1 MPRYSYKARDATG
14 KSTTGVIDAPSR
26 DDALSRL
33 RAERKTV
40 TDILEGG
47 APIDVEEIKTKRAAR
62 GVKREEVIACSAQL
76 SIMLETGVPL
86 AEALEAF
93 LKHAKSGNLR
103 RVINIVNEHVSAG
116 CSLSASLAL
125 FPSVFPTLMLALVK
139 ASEASGTLGSMLKRV
154 SDYLA
159 KERRTSKQITG
170 ALTYPLVMIGIAAVV
185 TLFLVIWVLPRF
197 ARIYQS
203 RSAALPTPTRIVL
216 AISNTLQNQWPL
228 LLAGLVG
235 AVIGGFLFKSSPTGK
250 RILDILRVRSPVLGP
265 MFSNYYLSRAT
276 RTLATLLAAGVGL
289 VDAIKIV
296 KGVSNNCL
304 WIKLWDDT
312 LESITSGSTMAEV
325 LSESKLMPAPV
336 VSMISA
342 AERSGRLPETLDRI
356 ADSAESDLD
365 ESVKSVT
372 QLIEPA
378 MITVMGCVVGGIAI
392 ALLMPIFSIGKVMAS

>member
-1 MPRYSYKARDATG
+1 MPRYSYKARDAAG
-14 KSTTGVIDAPSR
+14 NASVGVIEAPSR

-40 TDILEGG
+40 TDLLEGG

-76 SIMLETGVPL
+76 SVMLETGVPL
-86 AEALEAF
+86 AEALDAF
-93 LKHAKSGNLR
+93 LKHARSGNLR
-103 RVINIVNEHVSAG
+103 RVISIVNEHVASG
-116 CSLSASLAL
+116 CSLSASLAV
-125 FPSVFPTLMLALVK
+125 FPTVFPTLMLALVK
-139 ASEASGTLGSMLKRV
+139 ASEASGTLGTMLKRV
-154 SDYLA
+154 SEYLA
-159 KERRTSKQITG
+159 KERRTAKQITG
-170 ALTYPLVMIGIAAVV
+170 ALTYPLVMIAIAAMV
-185 TLFLVIWVLPRF
+185 TLFLIIWVLPRF

-216 AISNTLQNQWPL
+216 AISNTLQNQWPML
-228 LLAGLVG
+228 VAGLVAA
-235 AVIGGFLFKSSPTGK
+235 AVGGYLLKSSKSGN
-250 RILDILRVRSPVLGP
+250 RILDIIRVRAPVLGP
-265 MFSNYYLSRAT
+265 MFANYYLARAT

-312 LESITSGSTMAEV
+312 LESITSGSTMADV
-325 LSESKLMPAPV
+325 LSESRLMSAPV

-356 ADSAESDLD
+356 ADSAEADLD
-365 ESVKSVT
+365 EAVKSAT

-378 MITVMGCVVGGIAI
+378 MIMVMGCVIGGIAI
-392 ALLMPIFSIGKVMAS
+392 ALLLPIFSIGSVMAS

>member
-1 MPRYSYKARDATG
+1 MPRYSYKARDPSG
-14 KSTTGVIDAPSR
+14 KSSTGVIDAPSR

-76 SIMLETGVPL
+76 SVMLETGVPL

-103 RVINIVNEHVSAG
+103 RVISIVNEHVSAG
-116 CSLSASLAL
+116 CSLSASLAV

-139 ASEASGTLGSMLKRV
+139 AAEASGTLGAMLKRV
-154 SDYLA
+154 SEYLA
-159 KERRTSKQITG
+159 KERRTAKQITG
-170 ALTYPLVMIGIAAVV
+170 ALTYPLVMIAIAAMV

-203 RSAALPTPTRIVL
+203 RSAALPTPTKIVL
-216 AISNTLQNQWPL
+216 AISNTLQTQWPM
-228 LLAGLVG
+228 LLAGLVA
-235 AVIGGFLFKSSPTGK
+235 AVIGGYLFKSSSSG
-250 RILDILRVRSPVLGP
+250 RRCLDIIRVRAPVLGP

-296 KGVSNNCL
+296 KSVSNNIL
-304 WIKLWDDT
+304 WEQLWDDT
-312 LESITSGSTMAEV
+312 LESITSGSTMADV
-325 LSESKLMPAPV
+325 LSESRLMPAPV

-356 ADSAESDLD
+356 ADSSEADLD
-365 ESVKSVT
+365 EAVKSAT

-378 MITVMGCVVGGIAI
+378 MIMVMGCVIGGIAI
-392 ALLMPIFSIGKVMAS
+392 ALLMPIFSIGSVMAS